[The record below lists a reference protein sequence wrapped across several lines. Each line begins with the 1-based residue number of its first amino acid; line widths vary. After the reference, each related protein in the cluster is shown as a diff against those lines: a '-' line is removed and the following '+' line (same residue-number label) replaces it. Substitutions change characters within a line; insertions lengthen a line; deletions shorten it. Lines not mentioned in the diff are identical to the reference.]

1 MKKKIILSLV
11 LLFGVLGIHAQEWR
25 AIIEVHAGI
34 QPGRSNIDFSNT
46 SIQKVWNPLSF
57 GLNYSM
63 GAMVIPQ
70 LFAGVG
76 IGGYTS
82 MLSYREHGYTEN
94 PFPSLYFPIFINA
107 RWIPNMSKK
116 INPYVDLK
124 IGYQMGTDLEGSDLY
139 IYNYDYDGSDYGE
152 YKAKHQ
158 NGVFFQPGVGVR
170 FGRDSAFNLG
180 IAYNFSMRREFI
192 KADSSM
198 PNFPVMERISKNYGN
213 FMLTFGT
220 DF

>member
-1 MKKKIILSLV
+1 MLV
-11 LLFGVLGIHAQEWR
+11 LLSGVLSIKAQEWR
-25 AIIEVHAGI
+25 AIIEMHAGI
-34 QPGRSNIDFSNT
+34 QPGRSTIDFSNT

-82 MLSYREHGYTEN
+82 MLSYREDGYTEC
-94 PFPSLYFPIFINA
+94 PFPSLYFPIFVNA

-124 IGYQMGTDLEGSDLY
+124 IGYQMGTDLEGSELY
-139 IYNYDYDGSDYGE
+139 IYQDTHHYDYRV
-152 YKAKHQ
+152 KHQ

-170 FGRDSAFNLG
+170 FGRDSAFNIG

-192 KADSSM
+192 RIDSSL
-198 PNFPVMERISKNYGN
+198 PDLPVMERISKNYGN